1 MQEKFASKTS
11 PAIILENKTHKHY
24 PIRPSWMKF
33 LTTNQ
38 RLLVETVRGK
48 GKITGRNVLHT
59 IMIVILETNFIIVF
73 NVIPYKIYK
82 RIFLVYILLSE
93 TFTELMSTQNDAML
107 KKNITWSLWKSMML
121 SVLPRCTLSCFFLY
135 SCLCLIITFIASDQF
150 KSVINLI
157 YMLNII
163 PHIH

>member
-1 MQEKFASKTS
+1 MTWIKF
-11 PAIILENKTHKHY
+11 
-24 PIRPSWMKF
+24 R
-33 LTTNQ
+33 TTNQ

-59 IMIVILETNFIIVF
+59 IMIVILETNFIIVL
-73 NVIPYKIYK
+73 NVILYKIQEN
-82 RIFLVYILLSE
+82 ISCVYIIVKDFQWANVNSKRR
-93 TFTELMSTQNDAML
+93 NA

-157 YMLNII
+157 YMLNIV